1 MKFWDYKNLD
11 KDKIGNISQ
20 IAGVRRYEFAEGKA
34 KGVEA
39 LEIHTGAGLEFTV
52 LPGRAMDIAWTEYRG
67 IPLNYM
73 AKSGVV
79 APEYYEAEGMGWLN
93 NFFAGTLTTCG
104 LLNVGGFENVT
115 HSVIGERTYGLHGR
129 ITNAAAE
136 QVSVYEEWE
145 NGEYV
150 MKVSGLVSEGCLH
163 CEHLTLRR
171 EITTKLG
178 SKEFTLK
185 DTITNRAAA
194 EQDVMLLYH
203 INMGYPL
210 LDADSKLYSKS
221 LNIEPQSDEAAAEMD
236 IVDSYREPLLGIAER
251 CYAHDFATDENG
263 VVKLAFVNEK
273 LELGVA
279 LEYKKEQLPF
289 FNHWKMMNKKEY
301 VVGLEP
307 GNCLPRGY
315 AKSKQDGMLDTI
327 PPYESKCYEVTYK
340 ILDGAEEI
348 AAYKKEIEKLG

>member
-20 IAGVRRYEFAEGKA
+20 VAGIRRYEFCEGKA

-67 IPLNYM
+67 MPLNYM
-73 AKSGVV
+73 AKSGIV
-79 APEYYEAEGMGWLN
+79 APEHYEAEGMGWLN
-93 NFFAGTLTTCG
+93 SFFAGTLTTCD
-104 LLNVGGFENVT
+104 LTNVGGFEKTV
-115 HSVIGERTYGLHGR
+115 HPVIGERTLGLHGR
-129 ITNAAAE
+129 ITNVAAE
-136 QVSVYEEWE
+136 QVSTYEEWE

-150 MKVSGLVSEGCLH
+150 IKVSGLVSEGCLH
-163 CEHLTLRR
+163 AEHITLRR

-178 SKEFTLK
+178 AKEFTVK
-185 DTITNRAAA
+185 DTVTNLAAR

-210 LDADSKLYSKS
+210 LDADSKLYAKS
-221 LNIEPQSDEAAAEMD
+221 LAVEPQSDEAAAEID
-236 IVDSYREPLLGIAER
+236 DLYSYREPLLGIAER
-251 CYAHDFATDENG
+251 CYAHDFATDESG
-263 VVKLAFVNEK
+263 IVKMAFVNEK
-273 LELGVA
+273 LEIGVA
-279 LEYKKEQLPF
+279 LEYNKNEMPF

-307 GNCLPRGY
+307 GNCLPKGY
-315 AKSKQDGMLDTI
+315 DKSKRDGMLDTI
-327 PPYESKCYEVTYK
+327 APYESKTYGVTYK
-340 ILDGAEEI
+340 ILDGTAEIE
-348 AAYKKEIEKLG
+348 AYKSEIDKLS